1 MWCRIGWSYGFR
13 CGHDDGSVGNK
24 KRKTDVNLPVSRPMQ
39 QCHRETGRNYRV
51 RKSVDRRGHITW
63 PASVKTM
70 PFSLTRSSTT
80 EVRRWLTLPC
90 KEASSVTNWLIWAR
104 LDTANLIR

>member
-1 MWCRIGWSYGFR
+1 MWCCIDWNCGFR
-13 CGHDDGSVGNK
+13 NAHDDGSVGNQE
-24 KRKTDVNLPVSRPMQ
+24 RYTDVNLPVSRPMQ
-39 QCHRETGRNYRV
+39 RRRGV
-51 RKSVDRRGHITW
+51 RKPVDKCGHITW
-63 PASVKTM
+63 PASVKTI